1 MFQSVCKWSHI
12 GLPFYGKISFLGL
25 KLKGLVGKYESI
37 MIMITVCELLIQIYF
52 GTEDVGN
59 FSKLTQYIM

>member
-12 GLPFYGKISFLGL
+12 GLPIYGKISFLGL

-37 MIMITVCELLIQIYF
+37 MIMITVCELLIQMFRDRGRREFFKTYT
-52 GTEDVGN
+52 G
-59 FSKLTQYIM
+59 